1 MHLEQL
7 ERAMGDDL
15 PAQANSGG
23 PEMSF
28 YEPNNCSME
37 SYWAGVFVGL
47 LGVSELGLKMIG
59 CSCSGSFVLEHKR
72 QQ

>member
-23 PEMSF
+23 PEMDLL
-28 YEPNNCSME
+28 EPNNCSME
-37 SYWAGVFVGL
+37 SY
-47 LGVSELGLKMIG
+47 
-59 CSCSGSFVLEHKR
+59 
-72 QQ
+72 

>member
-23 PEMSF
+23 PGLNF
-28 YEPNNCSME
+28 FEPNNCSME
-37 SYWAGVFVGL
+37 SY
-47 LGVSELGLKMIG
+47 
-59 CSCSGSFVLEHKR
+59 
-72 QQ
+72 